1 MSKLRSDELVNMEG
15 DGAPSFPQGATSIEP
30 TTDNQV
36 ATKLYVDSALSAAAG
51 NAVSST
57 APTNPAIGSFWTDTS
72 VSPSLLKTWNGSMW
86 IEFAGTAAAAVGVV
100 VSLPSL
106 SATNLEY
113 APATITAAAA
123 QVSNATLYITKWYKD
138 DVEIPGATG
147 STYVATEPGVY
158 RYEERWAD
166 NAGNI
171 LTPSLNKTL
180 QVLAIATPSITS
192 PVVDTGVPDF
202 VYTAASSA
210 IANINTVDAL
220 SNEDAFSVYLQSS
233 TSNQPLNID
242 NGLDFATHGGL
253 IWLKSRNGSGI
264 YNSNVFIDTE
274 RGADIALFSNS
285 TNANS
290 VLTGAPY
297 SSSFDSDGFTWGSE
311 DNFHPSGRNYA
322 SWSFLQ
328 SPGFFDVVTYTG
340 SGVTRTVPHNLGS
353 APGMIII
360 KGSNISGTNW
370 AVYHKELDVNDVA
383 FLNYTSQASEDV
395 SNRFAG
401 VHPTSTEFTVGTSQD
416 TNYTGSEYVAY
427 VFADNPSNEIK
438 CGTFS
443 NNTGNWGTPASEDAT
458 VDCGFEPQF
467 VIAKLATAGSTTQAG
482 GWYVMDSTRGWG
494 SGMYN
499 QSIQTNETN
508 AETADTNFNFTPTST
523 GFIVTYSSPG
533 DHIYL
538 AIGSP
543 KISVSNTQ
551 LTLTDTTVSK
561 VSDGSLIGGTTID
574 EVLTVG
580 ETVQADTAVSGTVSV
595 PVFEATTYTGNFPN
609 TGGGETQKITTGIDN
624 TGKALIWQ
632 KCRTQNGS
640 YAFNHQL
647 TDTLR
652 GAGKTLITNNS
663 WTEKNER
670 AATEFFNDGF
680 TAGDYAITNMVGND
694 FVAWNF
700 RAAPGFFDIVAY
712 DGDGV
717 AGRALN
723 HQLGSVPGCVII
735 KSLSQSTDWFV
746 WHKENK
752 NPGEVYSQSYLKL
765 NTTDD
770 TQRANWIFY
779 SGQGTLSSTQF
790 GGLGPYDG
798 SNQLGEQYI
807 AYLFADTPG
816 VIKCGTYT
824 GTGSFQTIDTGFKP
838 EFVITKSRSH
848 SSDWYLMDSEN
859 SGQALYTNSN
869 NGQQTVPIGYVNN
882 GFTVDGRN
890 LALNEIGYEYIYLAI
905 AENAEVDITSDIR
918 ASGTI
923 SASSGN
929 TITLSDVSGT
939 WSTGMKIQ
947 GTDSDNVDNPDLID
961 ASAVTFTSSEP
972 ATTSGTVSA
981 WDHAEWNLSHDSA
994 FSGVVHQ
1001 KAVPLTA
1008 TGTQTGPDDFTIQ
1021 PGTEYFVRTKYASF
1035 LPTGQSDWS
1044 AVTRFLTKASVYA
1057 DDVFSTYLYEGTGD
1071 GSAQTITN
1079 GIDLSGEGGLVWS
1092 KKRNAS
1098 NFHVLSD
1105 TERGVHKYLKSDG
1118 TDAEISNSGYITQFN
1133 SDGYAI
1139 GGGGNINY
1147 DDMVSWTFRKAPGF
1161 FDVQTWT
1168 GDGTSFRQI
1177 AHDLGSEPGMI
1188 LVKCTSDQQEWVVWH
1203 RSAGQYEGRLNET
1216 APFQWEY
1223 ITGASSTDFTITHA
1237 GTATNQSGRTYVAYI
1252 FAHDDQSFGTN
1263 GDESI
1268 IKCGSFS
1275 YTGGTPLEVN
1285 LGWEAQWVL
1294 VKRTDGVDSW
1304 FLADTMRGMIDG
1316 DGAYLQPNTANAEGP
1331 YGIAG
1336 ATSTGFIFDPGTQ
1349 IFSTGSF
1356 IYMAIRR
1363 PHKPPTA
1370 ATEVFKPVSRSGTA
1384 SNTSMT
1390 GVGFA
1395 PDTHFSK
1402 ILSNGNTYQNL
1413 WFDKLMGPGTY
1424 IKPATTAAENTSSN
1438 IQLSFDQDGVTFGN
1452 GNNANGSGLDYINYF
1467 FKRAPGF
1474 FDVVAYTGDGTINR
1488 TIPHN
1493 LGVVPELVIA
1503 KRRSS
1508 SGDWWV
1514 GAADILGSGKF
1525 MYLSRDN
1532 AKTPNIGT
1540 YGVFGTHT
1548 ATTIGLETAQNNDTN
1563 HNNSTYVTYLF
1574 ATLDG
1579 ISKVGSYTGTG
1590 SNIDVDCG
1598 FAAGARF
1605 VLIKRTDSTG
1615 DWYVWDTERGIGTG
1629 NDPYSLLNT
1638 TDAEVTS
1645 TDYIDPLNA
1654 GFTVTSSA
1662 PTAINA
1668 SGGEYLFLAIA

>member
-123 QVSNATLYITKWYKD
+123 QVSNATLFTAKWYKD

-166 NAGNI
+166 NAGNV
-171 LTPSLNKTL
+171 LTPSLNKTI

-274 RGADIALFSNS
+274 RGADTALFSDS

-360 KGSNISGTNW
+360 KGSNISGSNW

-561 VSDGSLIGGTTID
+561 ISDGSLISGTTID
-574 EVLTVG
+574 QVLTVG
-580 ETVQADTAVSGTVSV
+580 ETVQAVGIENYWITTLEHSSSEPSSVRGIAFDNSGGIYVAGQEQSVDNAAYVAKFNGTGSIEWQKSLNHHGANEEAQDVAVDSLNNVYFCGYSQKAGNNGGIVVKYNNSGTL
-595 PVFEATTYTGNFPN
+595 
-609 TGGGETQKITTGIDN
+609 Q
-624 TGKALIWQ
+624 WQ
-632 KCRTQNGS
+632 R
-640 YAFNHQL
+640 L
-647 TDTLR
+647 
-652 GAGKTLITNNS
+652 
-663 WTEKNER
+663 
-670 AATEFFNDGF
+670 
-680 TAGDYAITNMVGND
+680 
-694 FVAWNF
+694 
-700 RAAPGFFDIVAY
+700 
-712 DGDGV
+712 
-717 AGRALN
+717 
-723 HQLGSVPGCVII
+723 
-735 KSLSQSTDWFV
+735 
-746 WHKENK
+746 
-752 NPGEVYSQSYLKL
+752 
-765 NTTDD
+765 
-770 TQRANWIFY
+770 
-779 SGQGTLSSTQF
+779 LSSTIGSVLRGLALATDSSDNVIAVGYAPIQISGNQTSGVLIAKYNSSGVLQWARTLNQEGTSNRNEYGYGVAVDSLDNIYVCGEAGNSSYGSTDCLIAKYDSSGNIQWQKLLGDQYSATEDRF
-790 GGLGPYDG
+790 RGITVDSSDNIYVVGHSQKHTNNDDTIIAKYDTSGNLVWQKYIQNGAKGRSIDTDSSGNVYVLSENLRDVGEGGSDFYIAKFDSSGNVEWQRALGGANNDESFSLRLDPSDNLYIGGTTRSPSSNTYTQGLLFKIPTDGSMVGTYGGLTYQSVSLNAG
-798 SNQLGEQYI
+798 SSTLQDRI
-807 AYLFADTPG
+807 ADFRDSAAD
-816 VIKCGTYT
+816 
-824 GTGSFQTIDTGFKP
+824 
-838 EFVITKSRSH
+838 
-848 SSDWYLMDSEN
+848 SSGGGDNSQVNDSE
-859 SGQALYTNSN
+859 STLTDEFDPGYTANVTTIA
-869 NGQQTVPIGYVNN
+869 GVLGTV
-882 GFTVDGRN
+882 
-890 LALNEIGYEYIYLAI
+890 
-905 AENAEVDITSDIR
+905 
-918 ASGTI
+918 

-929 TITLSDVSGT
+929 TITLSNTSGT
-939 WSTGMKIQ
+939 WSTGMKVQ
-947 GTDSDNVDNPDLID
+947 GVTTDTKDNPDLID

-981 WDHAEWNLSHDSA
+981 WDYAEWNLSHDST

-1021 PGTEYFVRTKYASF
+1021 PGTEYFVRTKYASS

-1044 AVTRFLTKASVYA
+1044 AVTRFLTKQPGGWTAIPTQDVLSNPSGQNQVTKVIKDGDDYIIFGYSGTIAGWIRKTTDFQTFEPLASELSLAMNILSACSFGPGKYIVVGRPTSGNA
-1057 DDVFSTYLYEGTGD
+1057 WNCVFTT
-1071 GSAQTITN
+1071 TN
-1079 GIDLSGEGGLVWS
+1079 GG
-1092 KKRNAS
+1092 AS
-1098 NFHVLSD
+1098 WNLYPLNNGNLGTIYSPYPSIKD
-1105 TERGVHKYLKSDG
+1105 IAWDG
-1118 TDAEISNSGYITQFN
+1118 ANSFCMVIGNNVNENQYTHIWISNDLGQTFNHVNEPSPQYCSWEKVTFFDGKFVLFGGRTAQESGTWTQRPRIAYSTNSNYSSWSNATFPESDEIRRTFKDFFVYNNKLYTAPTSPYGGSITMIESTDGMTFTSVGGQNSQFAYN
-1133 SDGYAI
+1133 AYNFASDDETIVMRGYANSVLTTQDLNLPFQSYTDTAVGTMGLEYI
-1139 GGGGNINY
+1139 GDRFIAYHY
-1147 DDMVSWTFRKAPGF
+1147 DD
-1161 FDVQTWT
+1161 
-1168 GDGTSFRQI
+1168 
-1177 AHDLGSEPGMI
+1177 
-1188 LVKCTSDQQEWVVWH
+1188 SDH
-1203 RSAGQYEGRLNET
+1203 TKPL
-1216 APFQWEY
+1216 
-1223 ITGASSTDFTITHA
+1223 
-1237 GTATNQSGRTYVAYI
+1237 
-1252 FAHDDQSFGTN
+1252 
-1263 GDESI
+1263 
-1268 IKCGSFS
+1268 FS
-1275 YTGGTPLEVN
+1275 YN
-1285 LGWEAQWVL
+1285 
-1294 VKRTDGVDSW
+1294 
-1304 FLADTMRGMIDG
+1304 
-1316 DGAYLQPNTANAEGP
+1316 Y
-1331 YGIAG
+1331 
-1336 ATSTGFIFDPGTQ
+1336 TGFE
-1349 IFSTGSF
+1349 S
-1356 IYMAIRR
+1356 
-1363 PHKPPTA
+1363 
-1370 ATEVFKPVSRSGTA
+1370 
-1384 SNTSMT
+1384 
-1390 GVGFA
+1390 
-1395 PDTHFSK
+1395 
-1402 ILSNGNTYQNL
+1402 
-1413 WFDKLMGPGTY
+1413 
-1424 IKPATTAAENTSSN
+1424 
-1438 IQLSFDQDGVTFGN
+1438 
-1452 GNNANGSGLDYINYF
+1452 
-1467 FKRAPGF
+1467 
-1474 FDVVAYTGDGTINR
+1474 
-1488 TIPHN
+1488 
-1493 LGVVPELVIA
+1493 
-1503 KRRSS
+1503 
-1508 SGDWWV
+1508 
-1514 GAADILGSGKF
+1514 
-1525 MYLSRDN
+1525 
-1532 AKTPNIGT
+1532 
-1540 YGVFGTHT
+1540 
-1548 ATTIGLETAQNNDTN
+1548 
-1563 HNNSTYVTYLF
+1563 
-1574 ATLDG
+1574 
-1579 ISKVGSYTGTG
+1579 
-1590 SNIDVDCG
+1590 
-1598 FAAGARF
+1598 
-1605 VLIKRTDSTG
+1605 
-1615 DWYVWDTERGIGTG
+1615 
-1629 NDPYSLLNT
+1629 
-1638 TDAEVTS
+1638 
-1645 TDYIDPLNA
+1645 
-1654 GFTVTSSA
+1654 
-1662 PTAINA
+1662 
-1668 SGGEYLFLAIA
+1668 